1 MKDVTFSCISYIWLI
16 AMFAILSALQI
27 FQKERHPSVYKVGTG
42 NSGAKEGL
50 SLFGKLISNILL
62 CIYHCSK
69 IHLVFG
75 VYLHYTY
82 FC

>member
-1 MKDVTFSCISYIWLI
+1 MIFLLLTTILTGTFMLFFSWIDWNVTSYIWLI

-62 CIYHCSK
+62 CI
-69 IHLVFG
+69 
-75 VYLHYTY
+75 
-82 FC
+82 